1 MPLNKYFSIV
11 IVSIALQLVGFT
23 QSVFTQTLTVDEVL
37 MDNDVLVA
45 SKHCDWASVPENSIQ
60 TLKFYVEMGVD
71 VAIITLKKTKD
82 NHLILMHDISL
93 DRTTN
98 GTGNAEDYS
107 LEEIKKLRLKDGKGN
122 VTQHAIPT
130 FEEFLIAARNRIVV
144 SVENVYP
151 YYEQAL
157 DIVRRLN
164 LTQQVI
170 FNLNND
176 VSYDSLISNHGKPD
190 AQLYLK
196 VVINETNPSANNII
210 ESYNPHK
217 KTIFRLVLAT
227 DKDTIPTKVVVIS
240 KSNPVWVN
248 ALWQQHNSN
257 LDVDEKQLIDAWS
270 KLIKQGAKI
279 IQTNSPAQ
287 LTKYIH
293 ELKYYN

>member
-1 MPLNKYFSIV
+1 MLLNKYFSIV
-11 IVSIALQLVGFT
+11 IVSIVLQFVGVT
-23 QSVFTQTLTVDEVL
+23 QSVFSQTLTVDEVL
-37 MDNDVLVA
+37 MDNEVLVA
-45 SKHCDWASVPENSIQ
+45 SKHCDWAAVPENSIQ

-71 VAIITLKKTKD
+71 IAIISLKKTKD

-93 DRTTN
+93 DRTTT

-151 YYEQAL
+151 YYEPAL
-157 DIVRRLN
+157 EIVRRLN

-170 FNLNND
+170 FNLDNNI
-176 VSYDSLISNHGKPD
+176 SYDSLVSKHGKPD

-196 VVINETNPSANNII
+196 IAIDATNPSVNKII
-210 ESYNPHK
+210 ESYKSHK

-227 DKDTIPTKVVVIS
+227 DKDTVPTKVVEIS
-240 KSNPVWVN
+240 KLNPIWVN
-248 ALWQQHNSN
+248 ALWQHHNSN
-257 LDVDEKQLIDAWS
+257 LGLDEKQLNDAWS
-270 KLIKQGAKI
+270 LLIKQGAKI
-279 IQTNSPAQ
+279 IQTNKPAQ
-287 LTKYIH
+287 LAKYIH
-293 ELKYYN
+293 QLKFYN